1 MLNGERVQMHF
12 DLPAQLRR
20 YLKSVAARRDCS
32 MADLLTRAVRLVIA
46 EDSLKDEGRR
56 GDRRLAAA

>member
-1 MLNGERVQMHF
+1 
-12 DLPAQLRR
+12 
-20 YLKSVAARRDCS
+20 